1 MAPLKRIGPSV
12 IVEFLQDL
20 EEPDM
25 SEELIDISVKHD
37 NQLEP
42 GALYLQ

>member
-1 MAPLKRIGPSV
+1 MGRVNAAANDSSVISLPPALKRI
-12 IVEFLQDL
+12 
-20 EEPDM
+20 
-25 SEELIDISVKHD
+25 IDISVKHD

>member
-1 MAPLKRIGPSV
+1 MLLALGT
-12 IVEFLQDL
+12 
-20 EEPDM
+20 
-25 SEELIDISVKHD
+25 IDISVKHD